1 MATGKTNSRFF
12 RMVYGGYDLSGD
24 ARALGS
30 MGSTYAETDVTG
42 WNEGVV
48 NFTLGTPAINLEGFQ
63 AVFNNTAST
72 GIHSALAGFVNSYST
87 VFIGIRAAPAV
98 GDPTFSIPN
107 QQASYTVAGD
117 GPCTVSVNM
126 NPGQTGSLS
135 VSGKMSPW
143 GNALAVGA
151 SLSGSTN
158 GTGVDNGASSS
169 NGGIGYLH
177 LTASSGG
184 TWAFYIQH
192 STDNSTYTDLI
203 TFTSNGSAVTAEQGT
218 VTGSVNRYVRF
229 RAVRT
234 SGTVSAWCSFVRL

>member
-1 MATGKTNSRFF
+1 MAEGKTNSRYF
-12 RMVYGGYDLSGD
+12 RMLYGGFNLSGD

-30 MGSTYAETDVTG
+30 MGATYAETDVTG
-42 WNEGVV
+42 WSDEVI
-48 NFTLGTPAINLEGFQ
+48 NFTLGTPTINLDGFQ

-72 GIHSALAGFVNSYST
+72 GIHTALSPFISSYST
-87 VFIGIRAAPAV
+87 VMIGIRAAPAV

-117 GPCTVSVNM
+117 APCTVSVNM

-135 VSGKMSPW
+135 VGGLMSPW
-143 GNALAVGA
+143 GRALAVGA
-151 SLSGSTN
+151 SLSGNTN
-158 GTGVDNGASSS
+158 GTSVDNAASSA

-184 TWAFYIQH
+184 TWAFTIQH
-192 STDNSTYTDLI
+192 STDNSTFSDLI
-203 TFTSNGSAVTAEQGT
+203 TFSANGSAVTAEQGT
-218 VTGSVNRYVRF
+218 VTGTVNRYVRF

-234 SGTVSAWCSFVRL
+234 SGTVTAWVAFVRL